1 MVGGKMW
8 NRLLKRLLERLIRQ
22 GQLSVTF
29 FDGGVQRYGDGS
41 GAPISVRLHSA
52 DLARKL
58 VLHPQLALGEA
69 YMDGDLTIADD
80 DLHGMLS
87 LMMTNIMQFN
97 MGYWHRKADNLR
109 HQINRLTLK
118 THLRAARRNVQH
130 HYDLSDDL
138 YELFL
143 DPDKQYSC
151 AYFRTPEM
159 TLEQAQ
165 AAKKQ
170 HIAKKLLLKPGM
182 KVLDIGC
189 GWGGMGLMMAR
200 DYGAEVVGVTLSERQ
215 HEIATKRAADA
226 GLAERCSFLLQDYR
240 NVEQRFD
247 RIVSVG
253 MLEHV
258 GHSQY
263 DCYFQKLRQLL
274 KPDGVALIHTIGRST
289 PPEEAVSPWISK
301 YIFPGGYAP
310 ALSELMQ
317 SLEKSE
323 LFATDIEVWRMHYAR
338 TLQIWRDRFEANID
352 AARQLYDDRFC
363 RMWRFYLIS
372 SELSFSIF
380 GLVVFQLQIS
390 RDQTAVPLT
399 RDYICS

>member
-1 MVGGKMW
+1 MW
-8 NRLLKRLLERLIRQ
+8 NRLLKRLLARVIKQ
-22 GQLSVTF
+22 GRLSVTF
-29 FDGGVQRYGDGS
+29 FDGSVQLYGDGS
-41 GAPISVRLHSA
+41 GDPISVCLHSA

-69 YMDGDLTIADD
+69 YMDGDLTVEDD

-87 LMMTNIMQFN
+87 LMMANIMQFN
-97 MGYWHRKADNLR
+97 MGYWHRKADSLR

-138 YELFL
+138 YDLFL

-151 AYFRTPEM
+151 AYFRTPDM

-165 AAKKQ
+165 DAKKQ

-189 GWGGMGLMMAR
+189 GWGGMGLMLAR
-200 DYGAEVVGVTLSERQ
+200 DYGVEVVGVTLSERQ
-215 HEIATKRAADA
+215 HEIATKRAAEA
-226 GLAERCSFLLQDYR
+226 GLADKCSFLLRDYR

-263 DCYFQKLRQLL
+263 DCYFQKIRQLL

-380 GLVVFQLQIS
+380 GLVVFQMQIS
-390 RDQTAVPLT
+390 RDQMAVPLT